1 MKEIKNIC
9 CVGAGYVGGPTM
21 AIIALKCPEITVNVV
36 DLNEQ
41 RIKEWN
47 SDHLPI
53 YEPGLFEVVKQT
65 RGKNLHFSTKVE
77 ECIQEADM
85 VFLAVNTPTKT
96 FGIGAGSAANLRYL
110 ELAARTIAKTANS
123 DKIIVEKSTVPV
135 RTAATLRRIFA
146 ENNKEFNL
154 QVVNNPEFLAEGTA
168 IKDLLSP
175 ARVLIGG
182 ESDPAG
188 QEAVQALVDIYA
200 HWVPR
205 EHIITTNTWS
215 SELAKLTANSFL
227 AQRIS
232 SINAISAVCE
242 KVGANVLEVSRAI
255 GADPRLGSRFLQ
267 ASVGFGGSCFQKDI
281 LDLVY
286 LSESYG
292 LTEVAEY
299 WRQVVKMNDYQKE
312 RFARRVIKDMFD
324 TVAGKHLAMLGYAF
338 KKDTGDTRETAAA
351 YVSKMLLTELAHI
364 TVFDPKTTETS
375 MFMELEY
382 TCGVTE
388 ETMPNLKKDLIM
400 VKDPYEATKGAHAI
414 LVMTEWDM
422 FKDLD
427 YQRIYDQ
434 MQKPAFVFD
443 GRNILDHEK
452 LRKIGFQ
459 VYAIGQAVN

>member
-1 MKEIKNIC
+1 M
-9 CVGAGYVGGPTM
+9 
-21 AIIALKCPEITVNVV
+21 
-36 DLNEQ
+36 
-41 RIKEWN
+41 
-47 SDHLPI
+47 
-53 YEPGLFEVVKQT
+53 
-65 RGKNLHFSTKVE
+65 
-77 ECIQEADM
+77 
-85 VFLAVNTPTKT
+85 
-96 FGIGAGSAANLRYL
+96 
-110 ELAARTIAKTANS
+110 
-123 DKIIVEKSTVPV
+123 
-135 RTAATLRRIFA
+135 
-146 ENNKEFNL
+146 
-154 QVVNNPEFLAEGTA
+154 VNNPEFLAEGTA

-388 ETMPNLKKDLIM
+388 ETMPNLKKDLVM

-459 VYAIGQAVN
+459 VYAIGQTMN

>member
-1 MKEIKNIC
+1 M
-9 CVGAGYVGGPTM
+9 
-21 AIIALKCPEITVNVV
+21 
-36 DLNEQ
+36 
-41 RIKEWN
+41 
-47 SDHLPI
+47 
-53 YEPGLFEVVKQT
+53 
-65 RGKNLHFSTKVE
+65 
-77 ECIQEADM
+77 
-85 VFLAVNTPTKT
+85 
-96 FGIGAGSAANLRYL
+96 
-110 ELAARTIAKTANS
+110 
-123 DKIIVEKSTVPV
+123 EKSTVPV

-154 QVVNNPEFLAEGTA
+154 QVCVLSSFHSKFLAEGTA

-267 ASVGFGGSCFQKDI
+267 AS
-281 LDLVY
+281 
-286 LSESYG
+286 
-292 LTEVAEY
+292 
-299 WRQVVKMNDYQKE
+299 
-312 RFARRVIKDMFD
+312 
-324 TVAGKHLAMLGYAF
+324 AMLGYAF